1 MHFDGRLFWSFHLL
15 KTPSLFNCTNNVLV
29 HGTSKYNQSWHK
41 KSLNQVGESKDVK
54 CPQVLYIK
62 IEECVPPTRITK
74 LKAHHHS
81 TVAKQ
86 AGKRTAHNFK
96 QRGFTSHKYKL

>member
-1 MHFDGRLFWSFHLL
+1 LEF
-15 KTPSLFNCTNNVLV
+15 SLAENSQPIQLHNNVLV